1 MWGRRDVWKE
11 RVKFISRAIR
21 NKKTSAFFIRYEYC
35 SLVNN
40 RIDAKKCKDRVK
52 YVEIYQR

>member
-21 NKKTSAFFIRYEYC
+21 NKKTSAFLSGTSI
-35 SLVNN
+35 LVNK
-40 RIDAKKCKDRVK
+40 RIDAKKCKDRMK